1 MSGDGDGDGEE
12 GVSEGAEPS
21 TGVFLSAL
29 IVLGK
34 HAKPYFPSQRSQPA
48 QPARAA
54 FFNYPL
60 EDAK

>member
-34 HAKPYFPSQRSQPA
+34 HAKPYFPSQRS
-48 QPARAA
+48 AA
-54 FFNYPL
+54 SAASQGRFF
-60 EDAK
+60 